1 MQASSGNTKL
11 KLLYLTDI
19 FRLET
24 DEDHALSVYEL
35 IDKLAG
41 FGITVSRQVLC
52 EDIDLLKNYGMDIHI
67 KKQAGRN
74 PRLYNLVSRDFNLTD
89 LKLLVD
95 AVQSSQLI
103 KTPKDKELIR
113 KLSSLTSKYQAKQLE

>member
-1 MQASSGNTKL
+1 MKPHNNTKL
-11 KLLYLTDI
+11 KLLYLADI
-19 FRLET
+19 FRFET

-35 IDKLAG
+35 IDKLAS

-74 PRLYNLVSRDFNLTD
+74 PRLYNLVNRDFNLTD

-95 AVQSSQLI
+95 AVQSSQLS
-103 KTPKDKELIR
+103 P
-113 KLSSLTSKYQAKQLE
+113 SKNLAKSYKK